1 MAQLV
6 VLPESGS
13 YSITRPSNIPE
24 STWTSLPHGDPSG
37 SSPKHAFESG
47 DEGEIRAYFDMFTI
61 DPSEATASYA
71 VGHIQAAV
79 DWWAGIIETSGYAMT
94 GSLQWKDNR
103 SNHPLSD

>member
-13 YSITRPSNIPE
+13 YSITRPSNIPDA
-24 STWTSLPHGDPSG
+24 TWTSLPHGDPSG

-47 DEGEIRAYFDMFTI
+47 EEGEMRAYFDLFTA
-61 DPSEATASYA
+61 DESEATASYT
-71 VGHIQAAV
+71 VSHIQSAV
-79 DWWAGIIETSGYAMT
+79 DWWAGIIETSGYVMT
-94 GSLQWKDNR
+94 GSLLWRDNG

>member
-47 DEGEIRAYFDMFTI
+47 DEGEI
-61 DPSEATASYA
+61 
-71 VGHIQAAV
+71 
-79 DWWAGIIETSGYAMT
+79 
-94 GSLQWKDNR
+94 
-103 SNHPLSD
+103 